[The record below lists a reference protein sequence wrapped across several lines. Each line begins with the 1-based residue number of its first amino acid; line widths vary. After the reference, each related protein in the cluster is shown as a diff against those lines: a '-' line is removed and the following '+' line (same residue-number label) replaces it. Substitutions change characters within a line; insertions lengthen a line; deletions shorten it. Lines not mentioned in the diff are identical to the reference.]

1 MSQRS
6 ILGFPPHPYVVP
18 LLERLSSVGLFDC
31 RVDAGSHNALQ
42 LRERHLHAALLT
54 PVEYGRDSSE
64 YVVLS
69 GAAIASQ
76 DPSGPVSLVIRRGVR
91 QIATLAA
98 DPACAGE
105 IVLARILLAEEF
117 NAFPSIV
124 PASGPVSELLERA
137 EAALVVGEPER
148 LPRGATTLDLIE
160 DWFELTD
167 LPYCYG
173 LWCMREGALTSVAA
187 DAIADAHRAIDA
199 QLAEDATAR
208 TAYSYLLTGEV
219 QESIRELLHYAFYH
233 GMLPD
238 VPDLRFASWE
248 DDASSGDDLSAG

>member
-1 MSQRS
+1 MSHRS
-6 ILGFPPHPYVVP
+6 ILGLPPHPYVVP
-18 LLERLSSVGLFDC
+18 LLERLSTVGLFDC
-31 RVDAGSHNALQ
+31 RVDAGARNALQ

-54 PVEYGRDSSE
+54 PVEYGRDSSD
-64 YVVLS
+64 YVVLP
-69 GAAIASQ
+69 GAAIAAR
-76 DPSGPVSLVIRRGVR
+76 DPSGPVSLVVRRGAR
-91 QIATLAA
+91 TIATLAA

-124 PASGPVSELLERA
+124 PASGTLSGMLDRA
-137 EAALVVGEPER
+137 DAALVVGQPEH
-148 LPRGATTLDLIE
+148 LPRGVTALDLVE

-173 LWCMREGALTSVAA
+173 MWCMREGVLSRVAA
-187 DAIADAHRAIDA
+187 DTIAETHRSVDA
-199 QLAEDATAR
+199 QPAAGDVGGSAF
-208 TAYSYLLTGEV
+208 SYLLTTEV
-219 QESIRELLHYAFYH
+219 QESIREMLHYAFYH

-248 DDASSGDDLSAG
+248 DDDASGDDLMAG